1 MRDTRAPAAAAA
13 ASPLPVYPGGDA
25 RLGVWRFQGPDKTGN
40 YYGHNGR
47 WSDAFTGWMAFPGD
61 VNVVF
66 FANST
71 QNKKFDEQEKMILDS
86 WLAS

>member
-1 MRDTRAPAAAAA
+1 VDQD
-13 ASPLPVYPGGDA
+13 SPP
-25 RLGVWRFQGPDKTGN
+25 
-40 YYGHNGR
+40 NGR
-47 WSDAFTGWMAFPGD
+47 WSDAFTGWMAFPDD

-71 QNKKFDEQEKMILDS
+71 QNEKFDEQEKMILDS